1 MGLFSKK
8 KELNYRVGAVL
19 KNSQLKKP
27 SVTIVTVLCG
37 LLTITTIQ
45 ATQLLSPKISIKHTQ
60 TDARQYSLLPQYES
74 QILLAAVT
82 NNDINTI
89 KSLQNNGVDINVPI
103 IGDGTILMIAVKQ
116 NDPELVQT
124 LISMGADVDQ
134 PSSGD
139 GNPLIV
145 AAMNNHIEIAKLLL
159 DNGAD
164 VNQVVARD
172 ETALINAAF
181 YGFYEMSDL
190 LIARGADVNLAVR
203 TGASDGFEL
212 RTPLNRARNNRIKD
226 LLIANGARQ
235 GDS

>member
-1 MGLFSKK
+1 MLNGL
-8 KELNYRVGAVL
+8 A
-19 KNSQLKKP
+19 
-27 SVTIVTVLCG
+27 
-37 LLTITTIQ
+37 TTIGS
-45 ATQLLSPKISIKHTQ
+45 AEAL
-60 TDARQYSLLPQYES
+60 Y
-74 QILLAAVT
+74 
-82 NNDINTI
+82 
-89 KSLQNNGVDINVPI
+89 
-103 IGDGTILMIAVKQ
+103 
-116 NDPELVQT
+116 
-124 LISMGADVDQ
+124 
-134 PSSGD
+134 
-139 GNPLIV
+139 
-145 AAMNNHIEIAKLLL
+145 IEIAKLLL

-181 YGFYEMSDL
+181 YGFYEMSEL